1 MSKFIMESFKDDKA
15 LDEFISNENKNEKK
29 KMIEKSENACS
40 IF

>member
-29 KMIEKSENACS
+29 K
-40 IF
+40 